1 MNRTTIISAI
11 LVLILTAACGRDKR
25 FDANP
30 EIAIDT
36 NYGTIELELYRDVA
50 PGHVDSMLSRV
61 REGFYNGLTFH
72 RIIKGYMMQGGD
84 PRGNGIGW
92 AGYNLKAEFSD
103 IPHVRGTLSAA
114 RGPDENSASC
124 QFFICFQPAPALDGQ
139 YTNFGMVLD
148 GFDVLD
154 QIERVPVTLSPFGG
168 EESYPT
174 RDVIIKR
181 IRILKDIVP

>member
-1 MNRTTIISAI
+1 MRRPVYIVIIMM
-11 LVLILTAACGRDKR
+11 LILAVGCGRDKR
-25 FDANP
+25 LASNP

-50 PGHVDSMLSRV
+50 PVHADSMLVLV

-84 PRGNGIGW
+84 PRGNGTGS
-92 AGYNLKAEFSD
+92 AGFTLDAEFSGL
-103 IPHVRGTLSAA
+103 PHLRGTLSAA
-114 RGPDENSASC
+114 RSDDINSASC

-154 QIERVPVTLSPFGG
+154 QIERVPVTMSPFGG

-181 IRILKDIVP
+181 IRILKDVER